1 MRITIVVGLL
11 LVFRCAALGKG
22 IDRRVERGSEL
33 EKELGYTLS
42 GQDKHGEWRSQGM
55 DKLFPIEGLAA
66 EYMLKFHATA
76 ADKLKDLSGVI
87 LTVKRAD
94 GIVVLAP
101 LAIRSK
107 CNKENEVGVQFLL
120 RKDMIDDAVL
130 ALRYEAR
137 SEAGR
142 SYVIRPRDYAPGNES
157 AHQSPTPAILIPGPY
172 HVIRLATVTDTGE
185 QIATLDFKV
194 FKTVEALKEHIAK
207 SPGGSEISFQRWL
220 GPVGGPGWDNKFIKA
235 TDDLKKFC
243 AEHDITLTLTAVR
256 PYY

>member
-120 RKDMIDDAVL
+120 KKDMIDDAVS
-130 ALRYEAR
+130 ALRCEAR

-157 AHQSPTPAILIPGPY
+157 AHESPTPAILIPGPY
-172 HVIRLATVTDTGE
+172 HVIRLATVTDIGE

-194 FKTVEALKEHIAK
+194 FKSVEALKGQIATL
-207 SPGGSEISFQRWL
+207 PGGTEVYFQRWAEPS
-220 GPVGGPGWDNKFIKA
+220 GVGERTSLF
-235 TDDLKKFC
+235 
-243 AEHDITLTLTAVR
+243 R
-256 PYY
+256 PRTSSRNSVLSIALRNAHRC